1 MTHLTLL
8 APLSGVLVPLD
19 AVPDPVF
26 AERLVGDGISIDPI
40 GNTLVAPCDGTI
52 AHVHAAGHALTIA
65 AGDGIE
71 ILIHVGL
78 DTVTLKGE
86 GFTTLVK
93 AGDRVRAADRL
104 LTFDADYVALHARSL
119 LTQML
124 VPKTDRVSGLIPR
137 TGTVRGG
144 IDAVLEIRFGGTPQS
159 DRERPAGGEL
169 VMSAPIDIANA
180 NGLHAR
186 PAAVLAARARQFRSD
201 IRLLRRDREANAKS
215 VTAIMT
221 LEVTG
226 GDTVSIQ
233 ARGDDAAQAVAALT
247 RVLAEQA
254 HDEGSATVALAG
266 AEPARASPRS
276 ASSTDP
282 RRLVGVSASPGLAA
296 GQVFQLRV
304 TEANVPERG
313 GDPSRERR
321 LLDAALAEAGTE
333 LGTLQ
338 SRLAAEADPDRA
350 AIFGAHQEL
359 LEDPDLLESA
369 AAGIS
374 SGSSAGFAWRQAVT
388 VHADRLS
395 GLSNALLAA
404 RAGDVRDVGRRVLR
418 LLTGAPE
425 VGPEVP
431 ADAILIAE
439 DLTPSDTATLDR
451 ARVRGFCTAGGGSS
465 SHVAILARALDIP
478 AIAAIDPRA
487 LEVPNGTRAIID
499 GSRGILQ
506 IDPSSRDEAAVSAVQ
521 NRVQARRTAELASAQ
536 EPAITLDGHRVE
548 VAANIGGLAEAHR
561 VPPMGG
567 EAVGLLRSE
576 FLFLDR
582 AEAPDE
588 DEQARIYE
596 AIALALGPD
605 RLLVV
610 RALDVGGDK
619 PLPYLPMALEQN
631 PFLGERGIRML
642 LARPEILR
650 TQLRAIL
657 RASRVGKIC
666 VMFPMIATLDEW
678 REARGILEEERASI
692 GVPPLQ
698 AGIMVET
705 ASAALLAH
713 HFAREA
719 DFFSIGTNDL
729 TQYTL
734 AMDRT
739 NPRLAPSVDA
749 LHPAVLRLI
758 EQTVAG
764 ARAHG
769 RWVGVCGALA
779 SDPQAVPILIG
790 LGVDELSVSVP
801 AIPAIKAQVR
811 RLRLAECREI
821 ATRALASG
829 DAQEVRALVA
839 AEDE

>member
-1 MTHLTLL
+1 MTHLILM
-8 APLSGVLVPLD
+8 APLSGMLVPLD

-26 AERLVGDGISIDPI
+26 AERLVGDGVSIDPTSD
-40 GNTLVAPCDGTI
+40 TLVAPCEGTI
-52 AHVHAAGHALTIA
+52 AHVHTAGHALTIA
-65 AGDGIE
+65 AADGIE

-78 DTVTLKGE
+78 DTVTLKGK

-124 VPKTDRVSGLIPR
+124 LTKTDGVSGLTPR

-144 IDAVLEIRFGGTPQS
+144 LD
-159 DRERPAGGEL
+159 
-169 VMSAPIDIANA
+169 
-180 NGLHAR
+180 
-186 PAAVLAARARQFRSD
+186 AVLAARARQFRSD
-201 IRLLRRDREANAKS
+201 IRLVRRGREANAKS

-226 GDTVSIQ
+226 GDTVAIQ
-233 ARGDDAAQAVAALT
+233 SRGEDAAQAVAALA

-254 HDEGSATVALAG
+254 HDDASATVALAG
-266 AEPARASPRS
+266 PDLASAPTRPAL
-276 ASSTDP
+276 STDP

-304 TEANVPERG
+304 TEANIPERG

-333 LGTLQ
+333 LGALQ

-350 AIFGAHQEL
+350 AIFAAHQEL

-374 SGSSAGFAWRQAVT
+374 AGSSAGFAWRQAVMM
-388 VHADRLS
+388 HADRLS

-418 LLTGAPE
+418 LLTGAPD

-478 AIAAIDPRA
+478 AIAAIDPSA
-487 LEVPNGTRAIID
+487 LDVANGTRAIID

-506 IDPSSRDEAAVSAVQ
+506 IDPSPGDEAAVSAVQ
-521 NRVQARRTAELASAQ
+521 HRVQARRTAELSSAQ
-536 EPAITLDGHRVE
+536 QPAVTQDGHRVE
-548 VAANIGGLAEAHR
+548 VAANIGGLADARR
-561 VPPMGG
+561 VASMGG

-582 AEAPDE
+582 ATAPDE

-596 AIALALGPD
+596 AIALAIGPK

-619 PLPYLPMALEQN
+619 
-631 PFLGERGIRML
+631 L

-657 RASRVGKIC
+657 RASRAGRIC
-666 VMFPMIATLDEW
+666 VMFPMIATLEEW
-678 REARGILEEERASI
+678 REARRILEEERASI

-749 LHPAVLRLI
+749 LHPSVLRLI
-758 EQTVAG
+758 EHTVAG
-764 ARAHG
+764 ARTHG
-769 RWVGVCGALA
+769 RWVGVCGGLA
-779 SDPQAVPILIG
+779 SDSQAVPILIG

-811 RLRLAECREI
+811 RLRLTECREL
-821 ATRALASG
+821 ATRALA
-829 DAQEVRALVA
+829 AAEAREVRALVE
-839 AEDE
+839 AEELSE

>member
-1 MTHLTLL
+1 MTQLTLL

-65 AGDGIE
+65 AVDGIE

-78 DTVTLKGE
+78 DTVNLKGK

-124 VPKTDRVSGLIPR
+124 LTKTDGVSGLSPR

-144 IDAVLEIRFGGTPQS
+144 LDAVLDIQLAGTPES
-159 DRERPAGGEL
+159 EREAPGSGEF
-169 VMSAPIDIANA
+169 VTSAPIVIANA

-201 IRLLRRDREANAKS
+201 IRLVRRDREANAKS

-233 ARGDDAAQAVAALT
+233 SRGEDAAQAVAALA

-254 HDEGSATVALAG
+254 HDDASATVALAG
-266 AEPARASPRS
+266 PEPAPTRVAP
-276 ASSTDP
+276 STDP
-282 RRLVGVSASPGLAA
+282 RRLTGVSASPGLAA

-304 TEANVPERG
+304 TEANIPERG

-321 LLDAALAEAGTE
+321 LLDAALAEAGSE
-333 LGTLQ
+333 LGALQ

-350 AIFGAHQEL
+350 AIFAAHQEL

-374 SGSSAGFAWRQAVT
+374 AGSSAGFAWRQAVT
-388 VHADRLS
+388 VQADRLS

-404 RAGDVRDVGRRVLR
+404 RAGDVRDVGRHVLR
-418 LLTGAPE
+418 LLTGAPD

-487 LEVPNGTRAIID
+487 LDVPNGTRAIID

-506 IDPSSRDEAAVSAVQ
+506 IDPSPGDEAAVSAVQ
-521 NRVQARRTAELASAQ
+521 HRVQARRTAELSSAQ
-536 EPAITLDGHRVE
+536 EPAITQDGHRVE
-548 VAANIGGLAEAHR
+548 IAANIGGLAEARR
-561 VPPMGG
+561 VPQMGG

-582 AEAPDE
+582 ADAPDE
-588 DEQARIYE
+588 EEQARIYE

-657 RASRVGKIC
+657 RASRAGRIC
-666 VMFPMIATLDEW
+666 VMFPMIATLEEW
-678 REARGILEEERASI
+678 REARGILEEERSSI

-705 ASAALLAH
+705 ASAALLAQ

-749 LHPAVLRLI
+749 LHPAVLLLI
-758 EQTVAG
+758 EHTVAG

-769 RWVGVCGALA
+769 RWVGVCGGLA
-779 SDPQAVPILIG
+779 SDSQAVPILIG
-790 LGVDELSVSVP
+790 LGIDELSVSVP

-811 RLRLAECREI
+811 RLRLAECRDL
-821 ATRALASG
+821 ATRALA
-829 DAQEVRALVA
+829 AAEAREVRALVA
-839 AEDE
+839 AEQE